1 MGPMVVRGKSKHRY
15 PKRSAIMASRA
26 LKIDSKK
33 DVTSEAIDSAELKT
47 SEAVDERAIAALAYE
62 IWLDRGCP
70 IGTDQEDWFRAEED
84 LKKLAKTATTVSGR
98 R

>member
-1 MGPMVVRGKSKHRY
+1 
-15 PKRSAIMASRA
+15 MASRT

-47 SEAVDERAIAALAYE
+47 SETVDERAIAALAYQ

-84 LKKLAKTATTVSGR
+84 LKKLAKTPTTVGGR